1 MNDAPVISPIP
12 RQSGEKNK
20 AWLLDLTSYIFDS
33 DNKTDDLWI
42 ESDFEYVVVAG
53 HFLIFNCEESFDS
66 RDARA
71 TVNDGLLQSSSP
83 FEVSVTSPV
92 NPQVE
97 MYIWPTSIGIILL
110 GLVGLLYWRASRGFV
125 LEDLFVIG
133 KDGKLRVHKSTRTR
147 PDRDEDLFSGM
158 LTVIRD
164 FTADTFRE
172 EKGTLKSF
180 ELEEDKK
187 VIMESA
193 EGFYVALIFSGK
205 EPRWAPKSLEAFSQD
220 METMYGPLI
229 TSWSGAMDELGD
241 LPNMADF
248 FIHKR
253 RYSVGDWQPT
263 EDELSFEE
271 AD

>member
-1 MNDAPVISPIP
+1 S
-12 RQSGEKNK
+12 
-20 AWLLDLTSYIFDS
+20 SYIFDS
-33 DNKTDDLWI
+33 DNKTGDLRI
-42 ESDFEYVVVAG
+42 ESDFEYVIVAG

-66 RDARA
+66 RDATA
-71 TVNDGLLQSSSP
+71 TVNDGLLQNSRP

-110 GLVGLLYWRASRGFV
+110 GLVGLLYWRSSRGFM

-133 KDGKLRVHKSTRTR
+133 KDGKLRVHKTTRTR
-147 PDRDEDLFSGM
+147 PDRDEDIFSGM

-172 EKGTLKSF
+172 EKGTLKAF

-205 EPRWAPKSLEAFSQD
+205 EPRWAAKSLEAFSHD

-241 LPNMADF
+241 LPDMTDF

-253 RYSVGDWQPT
+253 KYSVGDWQPT